1 MSSTS
6 NAPSGAEDAA
16 RQGAG
21 ENSDGEVLN
30 QEEDKEQLAK
40 WLGGMWEKQ
49 TSEIEQINSRDAQAF
64 KKPALPLA
72 RIKKIMKENEEVRM
86 ISGEAPLVFSKACEL
101 IISELAIY
109 SWSKTDSSRRRT
121 IKQGDVFECIED
133 NHLFDF
139 LQMYFLDTGK
149 MHGEGY
155 VVEEES
161 PKNDFSTEPA
171 PTNTIESTATT
182 TPAQPRQQNP
192 AQIGYFPSTHST
204 ALSEQRMPLSATDA
218 YLED

>member
-1 MSSTS
+1 MNGEKDALESEP
-6 NAPSGAEDAA
+6 NAQDRSG
-16 RQGAG
+16 G
-21 ENSDGEVLN
+21 SDGEVSKH
-30 QEEDKEQLAK
+30 EEDKERLGQ
-40 WLGGMWEKQ
+40 WLTEMWQKQ
-49 TSEIEQINSRDAQAF
+49 SSEIQRIDVQDSLAF

-72 RIKKIMKENEEVRM
+72 RIKKIMKENEDVRM

-155 VVEEES
+155 VVEEE
-161 PKNDFSTEPA
+161 PLKD
-171 PTNTIESTATT
+171 ESTVPEATPISGAE
-182 TPAQPRQQNP
+182 TPLRQP
-192 AQIGYFPSTHST
+192 AAASIGYFPSFT
-204 ALSEQRMPLSATDA
+204 RWWSA
-218 YLED
+218 